1 MEQTMDR
8 NEERAARRAEAAA
21 RRGERD
27 GSGPTRDVHTVA
39 RFPGATAKF
48 ALLGEVLLVG
58 VLVTLVGILVVT
70 LPAALAAGTRH
81 LRRYIGAEGS
91 SLGLFFRDVRMA
103 LPGGLAIGA
112 GAALLAAVL
121 ALDIVIASSGLLPG
135 GALMAVVGWV
145 GLLALSVVLLAT
157 AGLWSPQA
165 GWRAALRALPAA
177 SPTTCPARSTWPRP
191 ACSSASRRGRSCR
204 SSSPRWAAPR
214 WRSSRSP
221 SALGTASAEPH
232 PPQPPPTAPREGA
245 STCCTA
251 PTTTP
256 TSGRRRSGTTTCA
269 SCRRRA
275 STS

>member
-1 MEQTMDR
+1 MDR

-27 GSGPTRDVHTVA
+27 GSGPTRDDHTVA

-81 LRRYIGAEGS
+81 LRRYIRAEGS
-91 SLGLFFRDVRMA
+91 SLGLFFRDVRTA

-165 GWRAALRALPAA
+165 GWRAALRALPRSLADDVPGALYLAA
-177 SPTTCPARSTWPRP
+177 TGVFVGVATWALVPLVIP
-191 ACSSASRRGRSCR
+191 
-204 SSSPRWAAPR
+204 
-214 WRSSRSP
+214 
-221 SALGTASAEPH
+221 ALGCAALAVVAIPER
-232 PPQPPPTAPREGA
+232 PRHRVG
-245 STCCTA
+245 
-251 PTTTP
+251 
-256 TSGRRRSGTTTCA
+256 
-269 SCRRRA
+269 
-275 STS
+275 